1 MDFGYGNKG
10 IASADPAFLD
20 DICNFPFQDFVDT
33 GNSVVSLSHLHTSFL
48 RIFPDLRNRLFAT
61 CRQIH
66 RVAPAGKCSMITDQS
81 VAFFSSIS

>member
-33 GNSVVSLSHLHTSFL
+33 GNSVV
-48 RIFPDLRNRLFAT
+48 
-61 CRQIH
+61 
-66 RVAPAGKCSMITDQS
+66 
-81 VAFFSSIS
+81 